1 MIGSFGALFN
11 GCFKI
16 FWATLLDYYN
26 FKPVYTVVLCIQ
38 VTMLIVVH
46 WAVYNSW
53 TYAIVIC
60 FSFMCDG
67 SITSMIPVVTNRVF
81 GVIRGPSVYGY
92 VFSTFGVAAIL
103 GAILVKTL
111 QHPIGYHGMLVIC
124 LCFTIASAV
133 LTFFYEFYKIDYLEL
148 ARSKG
153 FSADDMR
160 HLHDREK

>member
-26 FKPVYTVVLCIQ
+26 FKPVYTIVLCIQ
-38 VTMLIVVH
+38 VTMLTVVH
-46 WAVYNSW
+46 WAVYNAW

-81 GVIRGPSVYGY
+81 GVLRGPSVYGY
-92 VFSTFGVAAIL
+92 VFSTFGVAAML
-103 GAILVKTL
+103 GALLVKTL
-111 QHPIGYHGMLVIC
+111 
-124 LCFTIASAV
+124 
-133 LTFFYEFYKIDYLEL
+133 
-148 ARSKG
+148 
-153 FSADDMR
+153 
-160 HLHDREK
+160 